1 MPTDPYASHGRTPA
15 APARRAAAVTASD
28 SVDLPVWAKALYLGQ
43 AGDVRLIPAGA
54 DGDTAVTLKNHP
66 TGYLP
71 VQTRRILATGTT
83 AADIVALF
91 D

>member
-1 MPTDPYASHGRTPA
+1 MSTDPYASHGRSPG
-15 APARRAAAVTASD
+15 APARRAAPVTASD
-28 SVDLPVWAKALYLGQ
+28 TTDLPVWAKALYLGQ

-54 DGDTAVTLKNHP
+54 DGATAVTLKNHP
-66 TGYLP
+66 AGYVP
-71 VQTRRILATGTT
+71 VQARRVLATGTT